1 MDIRELFEKF
11 TRPEYFSRIDNN
23 HILELH
29 IGLDDKCR
37 KSIELRS
44 KFKPSHIM
52 GTATI
57 EVGQFVKPE
66 YNTIR
71 FSLKTDSMKGL
82 FYVFCQDLIDQTRD
96 LSNESLGYKA
106 ITDRYH
112 QWKRLFVSSKKELL
126 TEPQIMGLIG
136 ELLFLKGDLAKKF
149 GLSKALYSWSG
160 QKLTHKDFSL
170 DDTWFEVK
178 TIGTGQQNIKISSLE
193 QLDSNNC
200 GEIIV
205 IFIEKMSPTYRGISL
220 NKLVLEVANLFDTL
234 EDRDLFYS
242 KVSLQGYEYND
253 YYDEYVFEKKD
264 IVHYQVNDQFPKLT
278 PKGLPHGIIKASYE
292 IALSDISEFIVK

>member
-1 MDIRELFEKF
+1 MNENENVANTLKVMEMAKPFGAAVEAELGCLGTKEDGTATAGEKF

-82 FYVFCQDLIDQTRD
+82 FYVFCQDLIDQTNQEIEVLQQYLPKCTTKNR
-96 LSNESLGYKA
+96 LSR
-106 ITDRYH
+106 ITN
-112 QWKRLFVSSKKELL
+112 
-126 TEPQIMGLIG
+126 
-136 ELLFLKGDLAKKF
+136 
-149 GLSKALYSWSG
+149 
-160 QKLTHKDFSL
+160 
-170 DDTWFEVK
+170 
-178 TIGTGQQNIKISSLE
+178 TGK
-193 QLDSNNC
+193 
-200 GEIIV
+200 
-205 IFIEKMSPTYRGISL
+205 
-220 NKLVLEVANLFDTL
+220 
-234 EDRDLFYS
+234 
-242 KVSLQGYEYND
+242 
-253 YYDEYVFEKKD
+253 
-264 IVHYQVNDQFPKLT
+264 
-278 PKGLPHGIIKASYE
+278 
-292 IALSDISEFIVK
+292 